1 MRQDA
6 VVIGV
11 MLAIL
16 CAVLA
21 YKDRW
26 FLEKTRKGQQ
36 LVSWFG
42 TEKAPWVLRGLA
54 FLGILFGVCLAS
66 GVIRPIQW

>member
-6 VVIGV
+6 FVMGVIV
-11 MLAIL
+11 AIL
-16 CAVLA
+16 CAVMA

-26 FLEKTRKGQQ
+26 FLEKTRKGQR

-42 TEKAPWVLRGLA
+42 AEKAPRILLGLA
-54 FLGILFGVCLAS
+54 FLGILFGVLLAS